1 MFLCF
6 FILRNKNALKKNQS
20 MNFKKLALLFFIGMS
35 SVFGQQKITV
45 ESIFTG
51 AFRTKG
57 MDALQA
63 MNTTNQY
70 TVLNQNQDRSG
81 LQIDLYDYASL
92 KKVATL
98 IDTKD
103 FPQLS
108 DGIDSYSFSEDEKLM
123 LIANTTQ
130 RIFRHSFTADY
141 FLYNITSKQL
151 IKLFDFPVQEPTFS
165 PDGKKIAY
173 AKDNNLFVYDI
184 ATKTTTSI
192 TSDGKKNSIINGIT
206 DWVYEEEFAFV
217 KAFDWSAD
225 SKKIAFIRFDESEVP
240 EFSMSIFQKELY
252 PKVETFKY
260 PKAGEKNAVVS
271 LHIYD
276 VVSHANKD
284 VNLGNYSDFY
294 IARMQWTN
302 DANILSAQVLNRH
315 QDNLDLLFIDGN
327 TGAAKVVLN
336 EKDKAYIDVTDNL
349 TFLKDNSFIWT
360 SDKDGFNHIYL

>member
-45 ESIFTG
+45 ESIFSG

-141 FLYNITSKQL
+141 FL
-151 IKLFDFPVQEPTFS
+151 
-165 PDGKKIAY
+165 
-173 AKDNNLFVYDI
+173 
-184 ATKTTTSI
+184 
-192 TSDGKKNSIINGIT
+192 
-206 DWVYEEEFAFV
+206 
-217 KAFDWSAD
+217 
-225 SKKIAFIRFDESEVP
+225 
-240 EFSMSIFQKELY
+240 
-252 PKVETFKY
+252 
-260 PKAGEKNAVVS
+260 
-271 LHIYD
+271 
-276 VVSHANKD
+276 
-284 VNLGNYSDFY
+284 
-294 IARMQWTN
+294 
-302 DANILSAQVLNRH
+302 
-315 QDNLDLLFIDGN
+315 
-327 TGAAKVVLN
+327 
-336 EKDKAYIDVTDNL
+336 
-349 TFLKDNSFIWT
+349 
-360 SDKDGFNHIYL
+360 